1 MILKSLYLENFR
13 AYETTKIEF
22 DEDLNV
28 IIGQNDIGKSTIL
41 EALDI
46 FFGQQ
51 VIKIDSGDHHK
62 GSSEDFIKIGV
73 EFKVM
78 DGLELIIDTTNKT
91 NLIDEHLLNENGFL
105 EIVKVYNVSNEK
117 VSKEKVYIKAK
128 YPSIYSVP
136 LINLKIN
143 QLQTMLDRIKD
154 EVTNYDDI
162 DKRKSAEIRKALYNH
177 DIDSA
182 TKFILIDIDLQKE
195 DGKNIWNALQKE
207 LPLYFLFQSDRE
219 NKDSDGDIQNPLKT
233 ATKQIVA
240 QVEDKFED
248 IKKEIESKL
257 EEIGNETIEKMKD
270 MGLPVAKNL
279 KPVVKNK
286 NWDSLFSFTLE
297 SDDGIPLNK
306 RGSGFRRMVLLNYFR
321 AEAERKANEKNNKN
335 IVYALEE
342 PETSQHPDHQKL
354 LITSLIQLSK
364 KENYQILLT
373 THTPEIAK
381 MVDKQQLILI
391 EKGEK
396 QPHIERD
403 EDVKLEK
410 IANAL
415 GIHPYYKNKVVVC
428 VEGKHDENFLR
439 NINKID
445 ELFEIVNLDCID
457 IIPMNGGN
465 LKNWVQKNYLKDSN
479 IIEVHIY
486 DSDLNSGNS
495 TNQYKESCQKVNERD
510 DKSCCFLTKKREME
524 NYIHPK
530 LIKEEFNISCDEILN
545 SWDEADIPKFLV
557 SKTAKN
563 EDAIKGILNGKLS
576 KKMTKELFIE
586 LNAFD
591 EIKSW
596 FEKIKELME

>member
-1 MILKSLYLENFR
+1 MKLKSLSLKNFR
-13 AYETTKIEF
+13 AYRDVKIIF
-22 DEDLNV
+22 DDDLNV

-46 FFGQQ
+46 FFGEE
-51 VIKIDSGDHHK
+51 VVKIDINDFNINSKD
-62 GSSEDFIKIGV
+62 SFIKIGV
-73 EFKVM
+73 EFEVK
-78 DGLELIIDTTNKT
+78 DDFEIIIDTTNKT
-91 NLIDEHLLNENGFL
+91 KLVDEYLLNEKGLL
-105 EIVKVYNVSNEK
+105 EVIKIYNISNNK
-117 VSKEKVYIKAK
+117 LSKEKVFIRAK
-128 YPSIYSVP
+128 YPNCYEVP
-136 LINLKIN
+136 IINLKIN
-143 QLQTMLDRIKD
+143 NLKSKLEFIKD
-154 EVTNYDDI
+154 NINNYDDI
-162 DKRKSAEIRKALYNH
+162 DKTKSADIRKAIYNH
-177 DIDSA
+177 DINSSME
-182 TKFILIDIDLQKE
+182 FSIIEIDLQKDE
-195 DGKNIWNALQKE
+195 GKNIWSALQKE

-219 NKDSDGDIQNPLKT
+219 NKDSDGDIQNPLKS
-233 ATKQIVA
+233 ATKQIVM
-240 QVEDKFED
+240 QVEEQFED
-248 IKKEIESKL
+248 IKKEIETKL
-257 EEIGNETIEKMKD
+257 EEIGRKTIEKMQD
-270 MGLPVAKNL
+270 MGLPIANNL

-335 IVYALEE
+335 IIYALEE
-342 PETSQHPDHQKL
+342 PETSQHPNHQKL
-354 LITSLIQLSK
+354 LIEALIKLSK
-364 KENYQILLT
+364 QENYQILLT

-381 MVDKQQLILI
+381 MVDKQQLIFI

-396 QPHIERD
+396 QPHIEID

-415 GIHPYYKNKVVVC
+415 GIHPYYKNKVVVY
-428 VEGKHDENFLR
+428 VEGRHDENFLR

-445 ELFEIVNLDCID
+445 DLFIILNLECVD

-486 DSDLNSGNS
+486 DSDLNSGKS

-510 DKSCCFLTKKREME
+510 DESYCFLTKKREME

-530 LIKEEFNISCDEILN
+530 LIEEEFNISCNDILDR
-545 SWDEADIPKFLV
+545 WDEADIPKFLI
-557 SKTAKN
+557 SKTSKN

-586 LNAFD
+586 LNAFN